1 MSNESKTIANSVPA
15 VATET
20 MQEINPLEE
29 LSASIEALRNKLK
42 AMFEESNAL
51 SRKLKEVAL
60 TQKQKERD
68 FILAKRA
75 IERIRMAI

>member
-29 LSASIEALRNKLK
+29 LSASIEALRSKLK
-42 AMFEESNAL
+42 VMFEESNAL

-75 IERIRMAI
+75 IERIRRAI

>member
-1 MSNESKTIANSVPA
+1 MSNESKTIANSVPVA
-15 VATET
+15 ATET

-29 LSASIEALRNKLK
+29 LSASIEALRSKLK